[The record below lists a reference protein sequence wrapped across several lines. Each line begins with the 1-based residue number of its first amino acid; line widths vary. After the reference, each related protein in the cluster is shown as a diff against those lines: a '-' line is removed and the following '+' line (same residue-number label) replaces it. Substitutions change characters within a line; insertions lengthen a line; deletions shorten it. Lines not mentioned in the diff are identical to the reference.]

1 MSDGPGLAMPAI
13 VGRARTLATQRM
25 LGSGPREI
33 FAAGRSPCV
42 VAFHGFTGTA
52 AELRPV
58 LTAVASAGYAVDA
71 ALMPGHGTSA
81 EQLQDRTFDEWVGA
95 ARERV
100 REAIA
105 VHGQVVLLGFSLGSL
120 VAMQIA
126 SERPAGLAGLVVLGN
141 ALTLGV
147 GSSLPLGLWA
157 RSGRPM
163 PDIYLVKPRPGD
175 LVDATHADQLVT
187 YDRHPLRAA
196 LEVYRAGARV
206 RREVGRIACPT
217 LVQHGRRDHVC
228 PWRNAP
234 WLARRLGTR
243 DVTLAVYERSAH
255 VLAWDGERAEVA
267 RDVCRF
273 LERVAEPAAPGL
285 RPGAGGLPGR
295 VA

>member
-1 MSDGPGLAMPAI
+1 MSDGTGLVMPTI

-71 ALMPGHGTSA
+71 ALMPGHGTGA

-126 SERPAGLAGLVVLGN
+126 SERPEGLVGLVVLGN
-141 ALTLGV
+141 ALTLTA
-147 GSSLPLGLWA
+147 GSRWPLGLWA
-157 RSGRPM
+157 RTGWAM

-175 LVDATHADQLVT
+175 LIDDTHADQLVT

-196 LEVYRAGARV
+196 LEVYRAGPRV
-206 RREVGRIACPT
+206 QERVVYIDCPT
-217 LVQHGRRDHVC
+217 LVLHGRRDGVC
-228 PWRNAP
+228 PWSNAP
-234 WLARRLGTR
+234 WLASHIGTR
-243 DVTLAVYERSAH
+243 EVDVKVYERSAH
-255 VLAWDGERAEVA
+255 VVAWDGEREAVASEVVSFLA
-267 RDVCRF
+267 RRAGTVN
-273 LERVAEPAAPGL
+273 AAAPASA
-285 RPGAGGLPGR
+285 RGR
-295 VA
+295 